1 MADESIHYFMVQT
14 SSYESFVPVDDVAQY
29 STALVDYDCQQ

>member
-14 SSYESFVPVDDVAQY
+14 SYESFVPVDDVAQY